1 MATYITKMF
10 DRLDRICY
18 DYYGST
24 DHREVETVIENNPGI
39 EQYEFVLPM
48 GIEIFLPDKPP
59 VPEPTRVIRTVQ
71 LW

>member
-24 DHREVETVIENNPGI
+24 NNREVEIVLDANPGL
-39 EQYEFVLPM
+39 EAHEFLLPM
-48 GIEIFLPDKPP
+48 GIEIYLPDR
-59 VPEPTRVIRTVQ
+59 PTIPDPTPVIRTVQ